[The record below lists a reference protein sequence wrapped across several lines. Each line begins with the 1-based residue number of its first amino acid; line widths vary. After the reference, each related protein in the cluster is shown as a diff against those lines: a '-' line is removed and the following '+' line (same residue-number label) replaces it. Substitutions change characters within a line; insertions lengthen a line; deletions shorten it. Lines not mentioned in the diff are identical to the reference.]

1 LQDLQLEIIEI
12 VEAVR
17 SPFDDGD
24 LGIEGFACR
33 IGDSISEVI
42 QDAIEIGRE
51 GLDHRIEWRKERFAA
66 LTFSNHPPFHSLQR
80 SCFVS
85 FLEVEDV
92 QSLLFQQIRR
102 V

>member
-1 LQDLQLEIIEI
+1 MEP
-12 VEAVR
+12 VR
-17 SPFDDGD
+17 SPFDDVD
-24 LGIEGFACR
+24 LGVEGFARR
-33 IGDSISEVI
+33 IGESIPEVV
-42 QDAIEIGRE
+42 QDAVDIGRD